1 MTSKQKLILFL
12 ISADPGIRDI
22 YSLVKHIDRVDF
34 PADMTANIKVLLDE
48 KLIQPSKWFDS
59 KIEPSEYSITADGK
73 TYLDK
78 YFDDNEILNYLN
90 NLPTKDVLLEITKVY
105 IDKKNNNAT
114 EKL

>member
-22 YSLVKHIDRVDF
+22 YSLVKHFDRVDF
-34 PADMTANIKVLLDE
+34 PADMTANLKVLLDE

-78 YFDDNEILNYLN
+78 YFDDNEIINYLN
-90 NLPTKDVLLEITKVY
+90 NLPTQGILLEITKVY
-105 IDKKNNNAT
+105 IDKKNNNT
-114 EKL
+114 TK